1 VVKHTKRI
9 LFLLAGLTAVALAVL
24 GVFLPLLPTTPF
36 LLLAAYCF
44 SNSSVRLHGWLLN
57 HRVFG
62 QMIRDWE
69 EHGVIRTK
77 IKVLATTS
85 MLVLV
90 SYPLVFMEFAI
101 AIKAVVVMSILC
113 VNIFIWTRPGQ
124 Y

>member
-1 VVKHTKRI
+1 
-9 LFLLAGLTAVALAVL
+9 
-24 GVFLPLLPTTPF
+24 
-36 LLLAAYCF
+36 
-44 SNSSVRLHGWLLN
+44 
-57 HRVFG
+57 VFG

-101 AIKAVVVMSILC
+101 AIKTVVVMSILC